1 MQKRMDWHRNVKNL
15 PNIRTSQ
22 KGNYTITCHFDWLCL
37 RVPVGGP
44 TGHLARLTLVEHF
57 KFFGEK
63 IGEKCPFFFTHFS
76 LKKWVKNS
84 KLFQHFFE

>member
-1 MQKRMDWHRNVKNL
+1 MGK
-15 PNIRTSQ
+15 
-22 KGNYTITCHFDWLCL
+22 DWLNYML
-37 RVPVGGP
+37 SSF
-44 TGHLARLTLVEHF
+44 AASQRLLLHSCVDYFSADSKSLKISLVEHF